1 MSAAALPPRQKS
13 RDRYLDAVL
22 AIVAQ
27 DGHEALTVRR
37 LAEYTGLSFPTLYHH
52 FTDLKDLMF
61 EARQKQIQRLF
72 YEIRPEQAESTDVP
86 SGIYTLKEQ
95 LRAYVRYF
103 LEHPHIFR
111 FLFTVPFQ
119 RSAQASSIQPETD
132 ELPDFS
138 LVWQQAFQD
147 LVADGTVTASA
158 VGRLAHTLIY
168 CMHGLILLVLAGA
181 DGLTQDQALQEL
193 DATVDLLLDSGK
205 GQNHANE

>member
-1 MSAAALPPRQKS
+1 MPGSALPPRQKS

-61 EARQKQIQRLF
+61 AARQKQVQLLF
-72 YEIRPEQAESTDVP
+72 SELQPQHAAPKDKLRGRP
-86 SGIYTLKEQ
+86 GLKEQ
-95 LRAYVRYF
+95 LRAYVSYF
-103 LEHPHIFR
+103 LEHPHLFR

-119 RSAQASSIQPETD
+119 RPAQASSDQPPAD
-132 ELPDFS
+132 ELPDFTQ
-138 LVWQQAFQD
+138 VWQQAFQD
-147 LVADGTVTASA
+147 LVVEGTVAA
-158 VGRLAHTLIY
+158 DDVGRLALTLIY

-181 DGLTQDQALQEL
+181 DGLTQEQALLEL
-193 DATVDLLLDSGK
+193 DATVDHLLGK
-205 GQNHANE
+205 DKEQIHANE